1 MSNLDEI
8 FIKATSLRGLNPT
21 NDQLKLIYAY
31 YKQAT
36 IGNINIDRPKSLLKI
51 KEKQK
56 WDAWKSVENTTPE
69 QAKIKYIDIIYRLT
83 GDDYFKLT
91 IE

>member
-1 MSNLDEI
+1 MSNLEEI
-8 FIKATSLRGLNPT
+8 FTKATSLRGLDPT

-36 IGNINIDRPKSLLKI
+36 IGNINIDRPTSLFKI

-56 WDAWKSVENTTPE
+56 WDAWKSVENTSSE
-69 QAKIKYIDIIYRLT
+69 HAKIKYIDIVYRLT
-83 GDDYFKLT
+83 GDEYFKLT

>member
-1 MSNLDEI
+1 MSNLEEI
-8 FIKATSLRGLNPT
+8 FTKATSLRGLNPT

-36 IGNINIDRPKSLLKI
+36 IGNINIDRPTSLFKI

-56 WDAWKSVENTTPE
+56 WDAWKSVENTSSE
-69 QAKIKYIDIIYRLT
+69 HAKIKYIDIVYRLT
-83 GDDYFKLT
+83 GDEYFKLR

>member
-8 FIKATSLRGLNPT
+8 FTKATNLRGLKPT
-21 NDQLKLIYAY
+21 NSQLKLIYAY

-36 IGNINIDRPKSLLKI
+36 IGNINIERPKSLLKI

-69 QAKIKYIDIIYRLT
+69 HAKINYIGIIYGLT

-91 IE
+91 TE